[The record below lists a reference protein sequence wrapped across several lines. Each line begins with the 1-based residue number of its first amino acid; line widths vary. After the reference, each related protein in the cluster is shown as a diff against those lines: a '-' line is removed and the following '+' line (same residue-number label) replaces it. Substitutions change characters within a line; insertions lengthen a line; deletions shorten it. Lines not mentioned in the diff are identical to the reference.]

1 MPKQYDAVI
10 IGSGIMGCSIAF
22 ELAKKGWKTLNV
34 DKLAASGAGSTVNS
48 CAIIRVYY
56 STLEGTA
63 VAYEAYHYWDQWK
76 GYLGIEDARGM
87 AKFLKQGA
95 LVFKTKGND
104 ELRKIIVLLKE
115 LNIPFEE
122 WSMEKICERYPIY
135 DDNSYWPAR
144 RLEDPDFNQ
153 ASGQKLTGAV
163 WFPTSGFISD
173 PQLST
178 HNVQVAAESH
188 GAEFL
193 FNVEVV
199 DIRKE
204 NGRST
209 GVALKDGTIFSA
221 PVVVNAAG
229 PHSFIVNRM
238 AGIENRMKIKTRA
251 LRQEVI
257 HIPAPPEFD
266 FEKLGCVTSD
276 NDIGCYSRPELGNHI
291 LCGSEDPPCDPH
303 VVVDD
308 PDNFNRNLTEQAKL
322 QAMRLALRIPN
333 LGIPG
338 ELKGVVDLYDVTDD
352 WIPIYDKSDLPGF
365 YLCIGTSGN
374 QYKNAPVT
382 GKLMAKLIEE
392 CEKGRD
398 HDADPVQF
406 HLDYIDRTFGLDFYS
421 RNREINRESSF
432 SVLG

>member
-1 MPKQYDAVI
+1 MSKQYDAVI

-48 CAIIRVYY
+48 CAIIRVHY

-63 VAYEAYHYWDQWK
+63 VAYESYHYWDNWK
-76 GYLGIEDARGM
+76 DYLGVDDPRGM
-87 AKFLKQGA
+87 AKFMKKGA

-104 ELRKIIVLLKE
+104 ELKKIVALLKE

-122 WSMEKICERYPIY
+122 WSMEKVCERYPIY
-135 DDNSYWPAR
+135 NDNSYWPAKR
-144 RLEDPDFNQ
+144 PEDSDFSQ
-153 ASGQKLTGAV
+153 TSGEKLTGAL
-163 WFPTSGFISD
+163 WCPTGGYISD

-188 GAEFL
+188 GAEFR
-193 FNVEVV
+193 FNGEVV
-199 DIRKE
+199 DILKE
-204 NGRST
+204 NGQVT
-209 GVALKDGTIFSA
+209 GVTLKDGTILPA

-238 AGIENRMKIKTRA
+238 ADIESSMKIKTRA

-257 HIPAPPEFD
+257 HVPAPSEFD

-291 LCGSEDPPCDPH
+291 LCGSEDPPCDTQ

-308 PDNFNRNLTEQAKL
+308 PDNFNRNLSEQAKV
-322 QAMRLALRIPN
+322 QAMRLALRISD

-338 ELKGVVDLYDVTDD
+338 ELKGVVDLYDVTED

-374 QYKNAPVT
+374 QYKNAPVV
-382 GKLMAKLIEE
+382 GKLMAKLIAE
-392 CEKGRD
+392 CEQGRD
-398 HDADPVQF
+398 HDSDPVQF
-406 HLDYIDRTFGLDFYS
+406 HLDYIDRSFSLGFYS
-421 RNREINRESSF
+421 RMREINQESSF

>member
-48 CAIIRVYY
+48 CAIIRVHY

-63 VAYEAYHYWDQWK
+63 VAYEGYHYWDKWK
-76 GYLGIEDARGM
+76 DYLEVEDPRGIARFM
-87 AKFLKQGA
+87 KQGA
-95 LVFKTKGND
+95 LVFKTKSND
-104 ELRKIIVLLKE
+104 ELQKIMALLKA

-122 WSMEKICERYPIY
+122 WSMEKVCERYPIY
-135 DDNSYWPAR
+135 DDNSYWPVR
-144 RLEDPDFNQ
+144 RQEDPDFGQ
-153 ASGQKLTGAV
+153 PTGQKLTGAI
-163 WFPTSGFISD
+163 WCSTGGYISD

-188 GAEFL
+188 GAEFR
-193 FNVEVV
+193 FNAEVV
-199 DIRKE
+199 GIRKE
-204 NGRST
+204 NGQVT
-209 GVALKDGTIFSA
+209 GITLKDGTGLSA

-229 PHSFIVNRM
+229 PHSFIINRM
-238 AGIENRMKIKTRA
+238 AGVEDNMKIKTKA
-251 LRQEVI
+251 VRQEVV
-257 HIPAPPEFD
+257 HVPAPSEFD
-266 FEKLGCVTSD
+266 FEKQGCVTSD
-276 NDIGCYSRPELGNHI
+276 GDIGCYSRPELGNHI

-303 VVVDD
+303 EVVND
-308 PDNFNRNLTEQAKL
+308 PDNFNRNLTEQAKV

-338 ELKGVVDLYDVTDD
+338 DLKGVVDLYDVTED
-352 WIPIYDKSDLPGF
+352 WIPIYDKSDLSGF

-374 QYKNAPVT
+374 QYKNAPVV
-382 GKLMAKLIEE
+382 GKLMAKLIEA
-392 CEKGRD
+392 CQDGHD
-398 HDADPVQF
+398 HDSDPLQF
-406 HLDYIDRTFGLDFYS
+406 HLEHVDRTVSLEFYS
-421 RNREINRESSF
+421 RLREINKESSF

>member
-1 MPKQYDAVI
+1 MSKQYDAVI

-48 CAIIRVYY
+48 CAIIRVHY

-63 VAYEAYHYWDQWK
+63 VAYESYHYWDNWK
-76 GYLGIEDARGM
+76 DYLGVDDPRGM
-87 AKFLKQGA
+87 AKFMKKGA
-95 LVFKTKGND
+95 LIFKTKGND
-104 ELRKIIVLLKE
+104 ELKKIVALLKE

-122 WSMEKICERYPIY
+122 WSMEKVCERYPIY
-135 DDNSYWPAR
+135 NDNSYWPAKR
-144 RLEDPDFNQ
+144 PEDSDFSQ
-153 ASGQKLTGAV
+153 TSGEKLTGAL
-163 WFPTSGFISD
+163 WCPTGGYISD

-188 GAEFL
+188 GAEFR
-193 FNVEVV
+193 FNGEVV
-199 DIRKE
+199 DILKE
-204 NGRST
+204 NGQVT
-209 GVALKDGTIFSA
+209 GVTLKDGTILPA

-238 AGIENRMKIKTRA
+238 ADIESSMKIKTRA

-257 HIPAPPEFD
+257 HVPAPSEFD

-291 LCGSEDPPCDPH
+291 LCGSEDPPCDTH

-308 PDNFNRNLTEQAKL
+308 PDNFNRNLTEQAKV
-322 QAMRLALRIPN
+322 QAMRLALRISD

-338 ELKGVVDLYDVTDD
+338 ELKGVVDLYDVTED

-374 QYKNAPVT
+374 QYKNAPVV
-382 GKLMAKLIEE
+382 GKLMAKLIAE
-392 CEKGRD
+392 CEQGRD
-398 HDADPVQF
+398 HDSDPVQF
-406 HLDYIDRTFGLDFYS
+406 HLDYIDRSFSLGFYS
-421 RNREINRESSF
+421 RMREINQESSF

>member
-1 MPKQYDAVI
+1 MSKQYDAVI

-48 CAIIRVYY
+48 CAIIRVHY

-63 VAYEAYHYWDQWK
+63 VAYESYYYWDNWK
-76 GYLGIEDARGM
+76 DYLGVDDPRGM
-87 AKFLKQGA
+87 AKFMKKGA

-104 ELRKIIVLLKE
+104 ELKKIVALLKE

-122 WSMEKICERYPIY
+122 WSMEKVCERYPIY
-135 DDNSYWPAR
+135 NDNSYWPAKR
-144 RLEDPDFNQ
+144 PEDSDFSQ
-153 ASGQKLTGAV
+153 TSGEKLTGAL
-163 WFPTSGFISD
+163 WCPTGGYISD

-188 GAEFL
+188 GAEFR
-193 FNVEVV
+193 FNGEVV
-199 DIRKE
+199 DILKE
-204 NGRST
+204 NGQVT
-209 GVALKDGTIFSA
+209 GVTLKDGTILPA

-238 AGIENRMKIKTRA
+238 ADIESSMKIKTRA

-257 HIPAPPEFD
+257 HVPAPSEFD

-291 LCGSEDPPCDPH
+291 LCGSEDPPCDTH

-308 PDNFNRNLTEQAKL
+308 PDNFNRNLTEQAKV
-322 QAMRLALRIPN
+322 QAMRLALRISD

-338 ELKGVVDLYDVTDD
+338 ELKGVVDLYDVTED

-374 QYKNAPVT
+374 QYKNAPVV
-382 GKLMAKLIEE
+382 GKLMAKLIAE
-392 CEKGRD
+392 CEQGRD
-398 HDADPVQF
+398 HDSDPVQF
-406 HLDYIDRTFGLDFYS
+406 HLDYIDRSFSLGFYS
-421 RNREINRESSF
+421 RMREINQESSF

>member
-1 MPKQYDAVI
+1 MTKQYDAVI

-48 CAIIRVYY
+48 CAIIRVHY

-63 VAYEAYHYWDQWK
+63 VAYEAYHYWDKWK
-76 GYLGIEDARGM
+76 DYLGVEDDRGM
-87 AKFLKQGA
+87 AKFMKQGV

-104 ELRKIIVLLKE
+104 ELRKVITLLKE

-122 WSMEKICERYPIY
+122 WSMEKVCGRYPIY
-135 DDNSYWPAR
+135 NDNSYWPAR
-144 RLEDPDFNQ
+144 RPEDSDF
-153 ASGQKLTGAV
+153 SRTTGQKLTGAI
-163 WFPTSGFISD
+163 WCPTGGYISD

-178 HNVQVAAESH
+178 HNVQVSAESN

-193 FNVEVV
+193 FNSEVV

-204 NGRST
+204 SGHVT
-209 GVALKDGTIFSA
+209 GVTLKDGTVLSA

-229 PHSFIVNRM
+229 PHSFIVNRL
-238 AGIENRMKIKTRA
+238 AGIENSMKIKTRA

-257 HIPAPPEFD
+257 HIPAPSGFD

-291 LCGSEDPPCDPH
+291 LCGSEDPPCDTQ

-308 PDNFNRNLTEQAKL
+308 PDNFNRNLTEQAKV
-322 QAMRLALRIPN
+322 QAMRLALRISK

-338 ELKGVVDLYDVTDD
+338 DLKGVVDLYDVTED
-352 WIPIYDKSDLPGF
+352 WIPIYDKSDLSGF

-374 QYKNAPVT
+374 QYKNAPVV
-382 GKLMAKLIEE
+382 GKLMAELIEACQE
-392 CEKGRD
+392 GHD
-398 HDADPVQF
+398 HDLDPVKVNLY
-406 HLDYIDRTFGLDFYS
+406 HISRTVNIGFYS
-421 RNREINRESSF
+421 RLREINKESSF
-432 SVLG
+432 TVLG